1 MDRVFD
7 VCNVPMLDAFSPG
20 SESKAGVS
28 WEAGVAGRDEL
39 GLRRRSCWVVG
50 HIRSRIHVSLYKSSP
65 TVLKMDHQFHILGKK
80 QMLASYICCFV
91 NICCFI

>member
-1 MDRVFD
+1 
-7 VCNVPMLDAFSPG
+7 MLFSPG

-39 GLRRRSCWVVG
+39 SLRRRSCRTVG

-65 TVLKMDHQFHILGKK
+65 NGETNVKTQTVPVHFEGKQLVDFNK
-80 QMLASYICCFV
+80 ISFT
-91 NICCFI
+91 F

>member
-1 MDRVFD
+1 
-7 VCNVPMLDAFSPG
+7 MLFSPG

-39 GLRRRSCWVVG
+39 SLRRRSCRTVG

-65 TVLKMDHQFHILGKK
+65 NGETNVKTQTVPVHLEGKQLVDFNK
-80 QMLASYICCFV
+80 ISFT
-91 NICCFI
+91 F